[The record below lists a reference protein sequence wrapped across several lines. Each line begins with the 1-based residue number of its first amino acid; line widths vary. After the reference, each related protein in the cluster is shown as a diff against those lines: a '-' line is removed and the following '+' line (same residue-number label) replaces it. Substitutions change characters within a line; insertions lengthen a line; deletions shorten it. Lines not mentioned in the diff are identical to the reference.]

1 MGAFFVYIVKSA
13 VCLALFYLFYRL
25 LLSKETFHRL
35 NRLTLLVILGLS
47 CVIPFIEVTVKEP
60 MEVSQQFLSW
70 EELLLMTE
78 LNSTATVA
86 DQPTFWAGF
95 PWRELMLMLYVA
107 GIGFFLLRSV
117 WSMIRMLR
125 LIQGGRMI
133 RHANGMTLIAHQ
145 KNIAPFSWMKFV
157 VIAETDLQENG
168 EAILAHECAH
178 ISKWHSIDLLIADL
192 CIFLQWFN
200 PASWLLKQELQNI
213 HEYEADECVINQ
225 GIDAKRYQLLL
236 IKKAV
241 GTRLY
246 SMANSF
252 NHSSLKKRITMMLKK
267 KSNPWARVKYLYVFP
282 LAAVAVATFA
292 RPEISNELDEI
303 SAVKVNDFAAI
314 MKVDEVKSAEI
325 TPSARPAETI
335 QVKGRVL
342 DKENNPIVGATVVI
356 VGTNQG
362 TVTDLNGNFVLRME
376 QGSSLQV
383 AYIGLAT
390 KTVKVTEAT
399 DRLQVVLEADNSNLE
414 GKTIGKISSIK
425 TSDPVADEDPVFQV
439 VEQMPEYP
447 GGMAECFRFLGQNIK
462 YPLTAQQARTEGK
475 VIVQFVVD
483 KDGSIINP
491 QIVRSVSKDLD
502 GEAIRVISIMPKWK
516 PGMQKGKPVPVRY
529 TVPVTFRL
537 SRDAGAEGREWAVRI
552 NQSTRGTVVKLLE
565 ESTKIT
571 GKTPLVVV
579 DGVRMPYEK
588 LKEIDVTTIESIHVM
603 TEQAGVKT
611 YGEDAKNGVVV
622 VVTKNKQPK

>member
-86 DQPTFWAGF
+86 DQPTFWAGV

-178 ISKWHSIDLLIADL
+178 ISKRHSIDLLIADL

-516 PGMQKGKPVPVRY
+516 PGMQKGKPVPVKY

-537 SRDAGAEGREWAVRI
+537 SRDAGAEGKEGAVRI
-552 NQSTRGTVVKLLE
+552 HQSTGGTVVKLLQ
-565 ESTKIT
+565 ESNKTT
-571 GKTPLVVV
+571 GKTPLMVV

-588 LKEIDVTTIESIHVM
+588 LKEIDVATIASIHVM

-622 VVTKNKQPK
+622 VVTKNKQQK